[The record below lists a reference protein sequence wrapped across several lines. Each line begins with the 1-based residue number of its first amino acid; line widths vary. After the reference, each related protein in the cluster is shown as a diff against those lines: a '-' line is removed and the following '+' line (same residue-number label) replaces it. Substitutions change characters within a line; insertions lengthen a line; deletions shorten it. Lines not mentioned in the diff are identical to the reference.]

1 MANYISHAPS
11 TRTVGRSSCKIS
23 TTWKARQQE
32 SYGKVQRS
40 AGEGRHD
47 ICGMPGVLGRSH
59 DDGESPGS
67 PVEGNLKQKTGVA

>member
-1 MANYISHAPS
+1 MANYISRAPS
-11 TRTVGRSSCKIS
+11 TRAPWEEAPATSPQLGKHGNE
-23 TTWKARQQE
+23 E

-59 DDGESPGS
+59 DGESPGS
-67 PVEGNLKQKTGVA
+67 PLEGDLKQEPGVA